1 MVIPFIG
8 LPLEGR
14 KSFFLLGSHDESIYL
29 LETLPEL
36 SLSLRSL
43 YPDQIIIYPE
53 KVLTSVKPFELRK
66 NEKSIEMKM
75 KMSKYVKG
83 KRGIN

>member
-14 KSFFLLGSHDESIYL
+14 KSFFFGSHDESIYL
-29 LETLPEL
+29 LETFPEL
-36 SLSLRSL
+36 SHSLRSL